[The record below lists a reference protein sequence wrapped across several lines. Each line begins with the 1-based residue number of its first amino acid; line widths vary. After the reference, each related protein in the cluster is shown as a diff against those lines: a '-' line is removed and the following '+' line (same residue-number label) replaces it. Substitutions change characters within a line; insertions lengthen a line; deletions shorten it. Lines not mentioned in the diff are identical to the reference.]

1 MQNIRKL
8 CILAATIWFGM
19 QIMAG
24 YIAAPVLFKML
35 PKMQAGEIA
44 GILFGIISWSGLII
58 WGATYLTHTAALK
71 RKQKIALSLLLLT
84 IAANQFLVTPVINA
98 LKYQHSNWLLS
109 LTGGTFGA
117 WHGVSSIIFIA
128 TAILA
133 AGLSWNLSG
142 KPASI
147 QD

>member
-1 MQNIRKL
+1 MQNLRKL
-8 CILAATIWFGM
+8 CIYAATLWFGM

-24 YIAAPVLFKML
+24 YIAAPVLFKIL

-44 GILFGIISWSGLII
+44 GILFGIISWSGLAV
-58 WGATYLTHTAALK
+58 WGASYLTHAAILK
-71 RKQKIALSLLLLT
+71 RKQKLALSLLLLT

-98 LKYQHSNWLLS
+98 LKYQQSNWLLS
-109 LTGGTFGA
+109 LTGGSFGA
-117 WHGVSSIIFIA
+117 WHGISSIIFMA

-142 KPASI
+142 KSAYTR
-147 QD
+147 D